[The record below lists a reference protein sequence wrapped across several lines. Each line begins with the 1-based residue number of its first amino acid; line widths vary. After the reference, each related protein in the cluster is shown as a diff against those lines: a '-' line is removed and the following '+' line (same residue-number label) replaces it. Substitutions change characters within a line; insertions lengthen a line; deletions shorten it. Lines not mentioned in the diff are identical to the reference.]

1 MDPPVSN
8 RISRVPLYSGI
19 TSRLFRLRIQDYHL
33 LRWGFPARFRSPI
46 SCAFPVTLL
55 PQSCLNNIGLGSS
68 PFDRLYSG
76 NNFCSLLL
84 WVLRCFS
91 SPRSPHALRVM
102 SSPPARRV
110 VPFGYLRIISYL
122 PIPAAFRS
130 LSRPSSPL
138 RATGIHRLPFI
149 RFISRML
156 LFPNSPLP
164 DSKKIFSATSIL
176 KRTSTFLVTSFF
188 SGHYSSPDFRAS
200 ILSILSKFL

>member
-1 MDPPVSN
+1 MDPPDSN

-19 TSRLFRLRIQDYHL
+19 TSHLFRLRIQDYHL
-33 LRWGFPARFRSPI
+33 LRWGFPTLFRSPI
-46 SCAFPVTLL
+46 SCTFTVTLL
-55 PQSCLNNIGLGSS
+55 PQSCLDNIGLGSS

-76 NNFCSLLL
+76 NNYCSLLL

-110 VPFGYLRIISYL
+110 VPFGYLRITSYL

-156 LFPNSPLP
+156 LSSPLSIP
-164 DSKKIFSATSIL
+164 VTEYSREKTSALLQYLNEPLLFS
-176 KRTSTFLVTSFF
+176 
-188 SGHYSSPDFRAS
+188 
-200 ILSILSKFL
+200 